1 MLLLLAA
8 AEVAAVPDR
17 AGGESPWAHLV
28 LSARTSADA
37 VPFWNTRFVFLI
49 GAAATSFLA
58 ARFRRSFAVL
68 GHVYVVAA
76 LGAEV
81 VGLVA
86 GSAASPW
93 RIFIAP
99 ASSMGPHLALTG
111 VVLAYGAGLVALGIA
126 RASVLTRRIGLG
138 ALIGG
143 GLKVVAIDL
152 TALDTLYR
160 VGSLVALGVTFLA
173 GNYAYARFVAPA
185 EGSQE
190 AGETGR

>member
-1 MLLLLAA
+1 
-8 AEVAAVPDR
+8 
-17 AGGESPWAHLV
+17 
-28 LSARTSADA
+28 
-37 VPFWNTRFVFLI
+37 
-49 GAAATSFLA
+49 
-58 ARFRRSFAVL
+58 
-68 GHVYVVAA
+68 
-76 LGAEV
+76 
-81 VGLVA
+81 
-86 GSAASPW
+86 
-93 RIFIAP
+93 
-99 ASSMGPHLALTG
+99 MGPHLALTG